1 MAQELFWCTV
11 CQAEPTCFCAQAQLQ
26 GHTAA
31 KVCLPCA
38 HSGQAWRS
46 IGVISSAPP
55 DTQLVE
61 PCHMQ
66 HKQPVKGH
74 SSQLAEAEDKGHGPT
89 GRAAAFSA
97 SCLHSLYKS
106 PPTDMHTRA

>member
-38 HSGQAWRS
+38 HSGQPWRS
-46 IGVISSAPP
+46 IGVISSASP

-61 PCHMQ
+61 PSRKGSQPCHMQ

-74 SSQLAEAEDKGHGPT
+74 SSQLAEAEGKALGP
-89 GRAAAFSA
+89 
-97 SCLHSLYKS
+97 
-106 PPTDMHTRA
+106 